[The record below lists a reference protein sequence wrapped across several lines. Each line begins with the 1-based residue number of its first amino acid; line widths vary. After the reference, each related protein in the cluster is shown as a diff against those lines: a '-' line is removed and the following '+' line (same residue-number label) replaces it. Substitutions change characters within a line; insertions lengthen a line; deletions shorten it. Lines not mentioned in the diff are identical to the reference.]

1 VLCYRSVT
9 RNSEE
14 ACRQLIY
21 EYLDRD
27 MVPEDI
33 KPTVQDLLADGDA
46 PEALRLIL
54 DSRRQT
60 ANH

>member
-1 VLCYRSVT
+1 MA

-60 ANH
+60 ADH